1 MYLSVQPAGDFETLG
16 AAALGRVLDDEQLAV
31 ARAAFEDVLEMG
43 VEGPYA
49 RIVHDPW
56 RKSAALA
63 GLAPHLG
70 QLTGA
75 ALGIPEL
82 VLLHDHLLFKPS
94 GGVDMD
100 WHQNFSFLPLDRPDG
115 LTLWVALDDITPE
128 NGCLYYLF
136 GSHLLGERRAN
147 WGMTGE
153 DDPRYG
159 LASGLFVPAAGPS
172 GRVDA
177 VGGTGR
183 YYAGKRVPVLFVRQ
197 PSDGRA
203 AGKLGDDGRGRSAGE
218 FAGDGCRTGRA
229 WSGGGGARGVRD
241 CASCEPV
248 APVAGEPERP
258 AAAELGVVVCV
269 AGCALVTGAYA
280 ASAERGGAAD

>member
-1 MYLSVQPAGDFETLG
+1 MDLSVQPAGDFETLG

-100 WHQNFSFLPLDRPDG
+100 WHQDFSFLPLDRPDG

-153 DDPRYG
+153 DDPR
-159 LASGLFVPAAGPS
+159 ASLPAM
-172 GRVDA
+172 D
-177 VGGTGR
+177 
-183 YYAGKRVPVLFVRQ
+183 
-197 PSDGRA
+197 
-203 AGKLGDDGRGRSAGE
+203 
-218 FAGDGCRTGRA
+218 
-229 WSGGGGARGVRD
+229 
-241 CASCEPV
+241 V
-248 APVAGEPERP
+248 APD
-258 AAAELGVVVCV
+258 ELGVAVAAR
-269 AGCALVTGAYA
+269 AGCAIAHHANLWHRSPANRSGRPRRSWALSFVSPDARWSPGHTPHPRSAVEPRFEGQAMEADLLRVRA
-280 ASAERGGAAD
+280 A